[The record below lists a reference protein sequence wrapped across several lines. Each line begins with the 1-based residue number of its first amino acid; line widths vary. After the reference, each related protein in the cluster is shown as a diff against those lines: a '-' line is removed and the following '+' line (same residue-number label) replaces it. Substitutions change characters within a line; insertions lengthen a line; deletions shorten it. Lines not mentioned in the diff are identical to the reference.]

1 MREIVNRALVLCDP
15 DTVGE
20 RVQREILEP
29 GLDGIVV
36 NLPADAHAEGTAER
50 AAATLRKAL
59 G

>member
-1 MREIVNRALVLCDP
+1 MLGDP
-15 DTVGE
+15 DEVGE
-20 RVQREILEP
+20 RVQREILGA

-36 NLPADAHAEGTAER
+36 NLPANGHLPEAVDL